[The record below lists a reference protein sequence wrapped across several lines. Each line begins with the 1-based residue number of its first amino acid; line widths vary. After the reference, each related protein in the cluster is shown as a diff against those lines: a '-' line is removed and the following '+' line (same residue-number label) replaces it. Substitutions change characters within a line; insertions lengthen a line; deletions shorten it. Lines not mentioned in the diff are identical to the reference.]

1 MKTITWEKRFEIGIA
16 EVDHEHRELIGLINK
31 ALASIDSGASE
42 EEVVGYLGEINA
54 DISSHFALEE
64 RQMQDRHYPGM
75 GAHKADH
82 EELLDE
88 IRDLMDGRADYPPEA
103 FADHLSNWFLR
114 HFSTED
120 VKFHRWLWNRPG

>member
-31 ALASIDSGASE
+31 ALASIDAGTDDEDVAAH
-42 EEVVGYLGEINA
+42 LGEINA

-75 GAHKADH
+75 AAHKADH

-88 IRDLMDGRADYPPEA
+88 IRDLMDGSAGYPTGELADR
-103 FADHLSNWFLR
+103 LSDWFLR

-120 VKFHRWLWNRPG
+120 VKFHRWLWEKDR